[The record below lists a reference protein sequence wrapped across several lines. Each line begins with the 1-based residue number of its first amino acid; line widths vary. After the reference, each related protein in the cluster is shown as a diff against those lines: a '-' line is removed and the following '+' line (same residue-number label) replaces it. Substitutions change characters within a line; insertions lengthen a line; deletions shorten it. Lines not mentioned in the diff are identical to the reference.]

1 MLLTGPSFKRF
12 ALRVKEEEL
21 LSLFIQ
27 SELGIWKTILD
38 RSEEFEYL
46 GCGLTYLDLMNDS
59 GDEVDSKSSST
70 PSIDSKEKIL
80 IIQERGKLFEQIISE
95 ATGISAEING
105 SGLIDKA
112 VHSKEITDIDFI
124 PRDTP
129 EYSCRILHNGS
140 FIDSKFIESTYK
152 DFIEYVKNPDNGVTF
167 SAIHKSS
174 YYEDDHS
181 LGGNIHEL
189 LLSFPQADFHIGAL
203 EYFDDE
209 ELITLSQN
217 DSLTDSL
224 VVGLFKQALSMI
236 NCGEGPYDEWSEE
249 EKLKAGVGETVRN
262 NLLGN
267 SSMYAN
273 RQNVYT
279 DTDIIDWF
287 IENNLNTVTQQAIL
301 RNKDLGVSY
310 LKKIS
315 AKSSYRILSVTRHPA
330 WIKAKMDEVNNSISD
345 SFEVTIFAGNGV
357 TENVEV
363 EYEGERFNGTRI
375 WQSGDFT
382 QRTGKSQ
389 LLEYYQLILNS
400 SIFTHENI
408 QINGDFEL
416 GTVNDGYWED
426 DSMYEPYQNGD
437 IEDFEYIFD
446 VTDVDFNALPVSVKV
461 EVTLSSPTQEIEMY
475 GDIIEE
481 FYQDITLVDDFTSG
495 YILLSS
501 PNEHSFFEG
510 LNRMNERPSFLVDF
524 IDKLHSNAMNWY
536 IEEFE
541 LAGETILE
549 GMEMEL
555 SGKDFESFKINIGEV
570 QNKLEEMSQRLSL
583 KNTLVFEDYPVKLEL
598 SPYVGERAARKNDFI
613 SKYPYLEDRFIHN
626 GNTLSFIISHDK
638 EISERNWT
646 IDFLESNIN
655 YQRAFNGL
663 GKTLESSIYS
673 DLYDIFESE
682 DNKVYFSNG
691 NHDCIV
697 ESVGK
702 FEAKYSFLLTRVGLM
717 WNEQEN

>member
-46 GCGLTYLDLMNDS
+46 GCGLSYLDLINDS

-70 PSIDSKEKIL
+70 PSIDSKEKII
-80 IIQERGKLFEQIISE
+80 IIQERGKLFEQIISD
-95 ATGISAEING
+95 TNGISAEING
-105 SGLIDKA
+105 AGLIDKA
-112 VHSKEITDIDFI
+112 FHGKEITDIDFI

-167 SAIHKSS
+167 STIHKSS

-181 LGGNIHEL
+181 LGGKIHEL
-189 LLSFPQADFHIGAL
+189 LLSFPQADFDNEAL
-203 EYFDDE
+203 EYFDDQ
-209 ELITLSQN
+209 ELIILSQN
-217 DSLTDSL
+217 DSLSDSL
-224 VVGLFKQALSMI
+224 AVGLFKHALSMI

-249 EKLKAGVGETVRN
+249 EKLKASVGETVRN
-262 NLLGN
+262 YLLGN
-267 SSMYAN
+267 PSLYAN

-279 DTDIIDWF
+279 DTDVIDWF
-287 IENNLNTVTQQAIL
+287 IGNNLNTVTQRAIL
-301 RNKDLGVSY
+301 LNKDLGVSY

-315 AKSSYRILSVTRHPA
+315 DKFNYRVLSVTHHPS
-330 WIKAKMDEVNNSISD
+330 WVKAKMDEVNNSISD

-375 WQSGDFT
+375 WQFGDFT

-389 LLEYYQLILNS
+389 LLEYYQLILNN

-408 QINGDFEL
+408 RINGDFEL
-416 GTVNDGYWED
+416 GTVKDGYWED
-426 DSMYEPYQNGD
+426 DSMYEPYENGD
-437 IEDFEYIFD
+437 IEDVEYIFD
-446 VTDVDFNALPVSVKV
+446 VTDVDFNALPVCVKV

-501 PNEHSFFEG
+501 PNENSFFEG

-524 IDKLHSNAMNWY
+524 IDKLHSNAKNWY

-555 SGKDFESFKINIGEV
+555 RGNGFKSFKINFGEV
-570 QNKLEEMSQRLSL
+570 QNKLEQMSNRT
-583 KNTLVFEDYPVKLEL
+583 N
-598 SPYVGERAARKNDFI
+598 N
-613 SKYPYLEDRFIHN
+613 
-626 GNTLSFIISHDK
+626 
-638 EISERNWT
+638 
-646 IDFLESNIN
+646 
-655 YQRAFNGL
+655 
-663 GKTLESSIYS
+663 
-673 DLYDIFESE
+673 
-682 DNKVYFSNG
+682 
-691 NHDCIV
+691 
-697 ESVGK
+697 
-702 FEAKYSFLLTRVGLM
+702 
-717 WNEQEN
+717 